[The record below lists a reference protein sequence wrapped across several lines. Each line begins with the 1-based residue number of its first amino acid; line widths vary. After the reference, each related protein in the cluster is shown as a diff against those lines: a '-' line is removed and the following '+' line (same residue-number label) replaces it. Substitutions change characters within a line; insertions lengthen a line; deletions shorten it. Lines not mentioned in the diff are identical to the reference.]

1 MGIIKLPQYFDYW
14 SSVLRSAAIADAMP
28 RNRFSQLRQFLH
40 FVDNNFDHDSDDKLF
55 KKKPVMEAVRN
66 ECIKIEPEQFQSR

>member
-1 MGIIKLPQYFDYW
+1 
-14 SSVLRSAAIADAMP
+14 MP

-55 KKKPVMEAVRN
+55 KIKPVMEAVRN
-66 ECIKIEPEQFQSR
+66 ECIKIEPEQFQSK